1 MSRFASVNY
10 RVRCLMLALLLL
22 SLLPAA
28 SVDAKAQK
36 QESPV
41 APVSATGAK
50 NFDEVANAALLA
62 MRQRA
67 GELGITGAAVVA
79 YFEGDSIQ
87 SWSSKMLVVGRMKDD
102 PSSTSKGSNLL
113 AIAYSKAAEMADT
126 LKDSGSQVRPPM
138 TGEVGWTGGVILRG
152 KTGYVIAAFSG
163 GKSEDDVKV
172 SQAGVEVLKSK
183 L

>member
-1 MSRFASVNY
+1 
-10 RVRCLMLALLLL
+10 
-22 SLLPAA
+22 
-28 SVDAKAQK
+28 
-36 QESPV
+36 
-41 APVSATGAK
+41 
-50 NFDEVANAALLA
+50 

-67 GELGITGAAVVA
+67 TELGIGGVAVVA

-87 SWSSKMLVVGRMKDD
+87 SWSSKMLVVGRLKDN
-102 PSSTSKGSNLL
+102 PSPTDKGSNLL

-126 LKDSGSQVRPPM
+126 LKDSGSQVRPSM

-152 KTGYVIAAFSG
+152 KTGYLIAAFSG

-172 SQAGVEVLKSK
+172 SRVGVEVLKSK